1 MPREPHCVDW
11 TWIWSTKLIA
21 TATSFEGSKTN
32 FRSFINRHSSTNPAN
47 LVKIGHVDVGII
59 GLTEIVKKIKKE
71 TTAKH
76 KSTFSCAPS
85 PGGLENY
92 ERRLKKICEYV

>member
-1 MPREPHCVDW
+1 
-11 TWIWSTKLIA
+11 LIA

-47 LVKIGHVDVGII
+47 LVKIGHVDVEII

-71 TTAKH
+71 TAAKH
-76 KSTFSCAPS
+76 KSCAPS

-92 ERRLKKICEYV
+92 ERRLKKIREYV